1 VKRPK
6 RPKYSLVYAKDLAVP
21 PGGSTGNNAM
31 IEFFSLWEALK
42 YVAQT
47 KAARAAIK
55 ASRYY
60 WIRIVPKAAATKARN
75 DEGSSS

>member
-1 VKRPK
+1 MKRPK
-6 RPKYSLVYAKDLAVP
+6 RPKYSLIYAKDLAVP
-21 PGGSTGNNAM
+21 PGGSTGNNEM

-55 ASRYY
+55 AGRYY
-60 WIRIVPKAAATKARN
+60 WIRIVPKAAETKAET
-75 DEGSSS
+75 EGSSA